1 MSDMLL
7 QLSVRSCHW
16 RWRSAFVVGMFG
28 TAALMVLG
36 NQPEADE
43 FLRQWAVHAALI
55 ALAAVLVLATARGTL
70 ELFRLVPHAAGWWAV
85 PAFAVA
91 RDTPKTS
98 LRIMG
103 R

>member
-36 NQPEADE
+36 DQPEAGE
-43 FLRQWAVHAALI
+43 FLRQRAIHAALI
-55 ALAAVLVLATARGTL
+55 GLVAVLVLATVWGAL

-98 LRIMG
+98 LRTMG